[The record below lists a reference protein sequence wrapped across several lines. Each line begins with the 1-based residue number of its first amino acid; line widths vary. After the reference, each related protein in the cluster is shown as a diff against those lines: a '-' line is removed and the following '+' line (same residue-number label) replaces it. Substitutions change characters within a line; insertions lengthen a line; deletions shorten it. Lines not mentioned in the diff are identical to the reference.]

1 MIGIES
7 STFSIVG
14 RCSRTGMFGVAVT
27 TSDLCVG
34 SRCPHVQPNVG
45 AITTQ
50 ASTDPRLGK
59 FALKLLSTGYSAQA
73 TMNELST
80 SDPYIER
87 RQIGIIDVDGRT
99 AARTGE
105 LNGSWAGHNEGDNFI
120 ALGNGLVG
128 VEVIDAMSHTFESNK
143 SEDLEQRLML
153 SLEAGLDA
161 GGEIED
167 MTPYHSAAI
176 LVYGSDTFA
185 RVDLRVD
192 EHTTAVKELRRI
204 LDLYRRRLDYFLM
217 RPKDPDA
224 AVELKDLT

>member
-1 MIGIES
+1 
-7 STFSIVG
+7 
-14 RCSRTGMFGVAVT
+14 
-27 TSDLCVG
+27 
-34 SRCPHVQPNVG
+34 
-45 AITTQ
+45 
-50 ASTDPRLGK
+50 
-59 FALKLLSTGYSAQA
+59 
-73 TMNELST
+73 MNELSK

-87 RQIGIIDVDGRT
+87 RQIGIIDIDGRT
-99 AARTGE
+99 AARSGE
-105 LNGSWAGHNEGDNFI
+105 LNGAWAGHREGDNYI

-128 VEVIDAMSHTFESNK
+128 INVIDAMAETFESNAD
-143 SEDLEQRLML
+143 EDLEQRLML
-153 SLEAGLDA
+153 SLESGLDA

-176 LVYGSDTFA
+176 LVYGHDTFA

-192 EHTTAVKELRRI
+192 EHSTAVKELRRI

>member
-7 STFSIVG
+7 STYSIIG

-34 SRCPHVQPNVG
+34 SRCPHVQPFIG

-73 TMNELST
+73 TLNESSK

-87 RQIGIIDVDGRT
+87 RQIGIIDIDGRT
-99 AARTGE
+99 AARTGD
-105 LNGSWAGHNEGDNFI
+105 LNGSWAGHREGENYV

-128 VEVIDAMSHTFESNK
+128 IEVIDAMASTFETNVGQ
-143 SEDLEQRLML
+143 DLEQRLML

-161 GGEIED
+161 GGEVSD
-167 MTPYHSAAI
+167 MTPYHSSAI
-176 LVYGSDTFA
+176 LVYGSDAFA

-192 EHTTAVKELRRI
+192 EHSTAVKELRRI

-217 RPKDPDA
+217 RPKDPNS
-224 AVELKDLT
+224 AVELKDLK